1 MVAILGGG
9 LALVLG
15 LAILLVPLLATEL
28 SRPRDSAWGAVMLL
42 LGLVLLSSR
51 DRLSGAP
58 MLGVLCGGLLIGR
71 LAGEV
76 GQGRWRQLT
85 QEEQDRLGSK
95 ERWSTSLQQ
104 LGAAS
109 AGLMGALATATQGL
123 ASWLGS
129 GKPAKPTT
137 KRWVRPDTPEAK
149 ELPDK
154 RSTPVV
160 SSLAEVEGLINPGD
174 PDLTSPN
181 PAPNQPSEIIPD

>member
-104 LGAAS
+104 LGATS

-123 ASWLGS
+123 ASGLGS

-137 KRWVRPDTPEAK
+137 KRWVRPDTPETK

-160 SSLAEVEGLINPGD
+160 SSLAEVEALINPGD
-174 PDLTSPN
+174 PDPTSPN
-181 PAPNQPSEIIPD
+181 PAPNQPSGIIPD

>member
-85 QEEQDRLGSK
+85 QDEQDRLGSK

-104 LGAAS
+104 LGATS

-129 GKPAKPTT
+129 GKPAKTTT
-137 KRWVRPDTPEAK
+137 KRWVRPDT
-149 ELPDK
+149 
-154 RSTPVV
+154 
-160 SSLAEVEGLINPGD
+160 
-174 PDLTSPN
+174 
-181 PAPNQPSEIIPD
+181 

>member
-104 LGAAS
+104 LGATS

-123 ASWLGS
+123 ASQLGS

-149 ELPDK
+149 ELPDN

-160 SSLAEVEGLINPGD
+160 SSLAEVEALINPGHPD
-174 PDLTSPN
+174 PNSPN
-181 PAPNQPSEIIPD
+181 PAPNQPSGIIPD

>member
-85 QEEQDRLGSK
+85 QDEQDRLGSK

-104 LGAAS
+104 LGATS

-123 ASWLGS
+123 ASQLGS

-149 ELPDK
+149 ELPDN

-160 SSLAEVEGLINPGD
+160 SSLAEVEALINPGD
-174 PDLTSPN
+174 PDPTSPN
-181 PAPNQPSEIIPD
+181 PAPNQPSGIIPD